1 MEDTTAPSDG
11 IFVRLELSPW
21 KTAIGWISAIL
32 ISLLFLVSGLWKIT
46 DVPGWAVRVTEV
58 KIPASLSLPAAIG
71 FGIAETL
78 AGVLIL
84 LPRFRRWGAW
94 LAGVLLVGFMVY
106 FALNYSA
113 LAGAECSCFPWV
125 KRVVGPGFFI
135 GDGVMLALAVL
146 AGVWARPPG
155 SMRSAFLILAAVAVF
170 AMVSYGVEATRQ
182 TGVEAPAAITVDG
195 KPFATHAGKIFIFFF
210 DPECMHCFDAAKAM
224 SKMNWGETK
233 VVAVPIQQPQFA
245 ANFLQNTGL
254 KAGLSNDVDA
264 LKKTF
269 PFVNAPA
276 GVALVNGR
284 EKAPVTQFEAD
295 EPEKTLKKL
304 GFVN

>member
-1 MEDTTAPSDG
+1 M
-11 IFVRLELSPW
+11 RLELSPW
-21 KTAIGWISAIL
+21 KTAIGWICAIL

-46 DVPGWAVRVTEV
+46 DVPGWAVRVAEF
-58 KIPASLSLPAAIG
+58 KIPANLSLAAAIG
-71 FGIAETL
+71 FGIAETF

-84 LPRFRRWGAW
+84 VPRFRRWGAW
-94 LAGVLLVGFMVY
+94 LVSLLLLGFLAF

-113 LAGAECSCFPWV
+113 LAGQECSCFPLV

-135 GDGVMLALAVL
+135 GDALMLALAIL
-146 AGVWARPPG
+146 AGVWAKPSG
-155 SMRSAFLILAAVAVF
+155 NLRSAALVLAAVAVF
-170 AMVSYGVEATRQ
+170 ALVSYGVEVTRLS
-182 TGVEAPAAITVDG
+182 GVEAPPSITVDG
-195 KPFATHAGKIFIFFF
+195 KPFSTHAGKVFLFYF

-233 VVAVPIQQPQFA
+233 VVAIPVQQPQFA

-254 KAGLSNDVDA
+254 KAGISNDVEP
-264 LKKTF
+264 LKKVF

-284 EKAPVTQFEAD
+284 EKTPVNQFEGN
-295 EPEKTLKKL
+295 EPETTLKKL
-304 GFVN
+304 GFIH